1 MPSINPIKMSP
12 GGSGRGK
19 AGRIATWVAYVVLL
33 VLSVPWYFPAGSGR
47 PILLGFPLWCF
58 VSLACYVLVAALTV
72 WRMDALWTDDLPGED
87 PTSSEPSE

>member
-1 MPSINPIKMSP
+1 MKSTDTS
-12 GGSGRGK
+12 SGRDGGGK

-47 PILLGFPLWCF
+47 PIVFGFPLWCF

-87 PTSSEPSE
+87 ATLSEQSE